1 MLRDL
6 ITEKE
11 YETMDAYRQLY
22 FTSDEGELVAGRSK
36 MCSIRD
42 LLSPWESEKS
52 LALNRIF
59 KDKLIL
65 DKHVHYE
72 KTWADIE
79 NDLDTY
85 IFYSGSTDT
94 RIKHSGYPFY
104 EKFRQFIITHPYD
117 KTYSSSLV
125 DQRGIADG
133 LYALMDTDSLAT
145 NKYHGDPFD
154 LPMPNGKNLHI
165 ATGCKTSKII
175 GKIAAAY
182 DISGYEDFRIAHSL
196 ILNQKMLEGDL
207 HISIHPMDYMTMSD
221 NSLGWESCMSWIQ
234 QGGYRQGTVEMMNSP
249 TVIVAYLDASTPF
262 KIKGCGTWNNKKWRK
277 LFIVDKNIIAGVKD
291 YPYENVALTNI
302 VLDWIKSLVEDSD
315 LGWTYYNDKYTYDSN
330 KGYVEGYPFKGVE
343 ADDDNVYYLSFETS
357 TINMYNDFDAIDTR
371 EMYLGTEINIK
382 DCSIRDYYGR
392 SYGEDY
398 KHIAE
403 LHVTYSGCSECMFC
417 GDIDPDV
424 ENESCLICEQCQDIC
439 RCDECGDTCQNLIE
453 VDGITLC
460 PYCYDNRTLI
470 CDACGEIHYDA
481 NMTGIYIIPKLNQAD
496 FEEYK
501 AAAKDSYGRMYDDS
515 FEYEPGQKHFV
526 YYRNREYDVNLCN
539 RSECIEEWK
548 KKYLNPGAK
557 IYTFTTDW
565 EKRYHV
571 FWDDLN
577 FDGKNKFNPVYGD
590 YVPDKTNDE
599 IKRGLEQYGA
609 LKKFCL
615 EDSSIFDF

>member
-22 FTSDEGELVAGRSK
+22 FTSDEGELIVDRSK

-52 LALNRIF
+52 LTLNRIF

-72 KTWADIE
+72 KTRTDIE

-104 EKFRQFIITHPYD
+104 EKFRLFIITHPYD
-117 KTYSSSLV
+117 KIYSSSLV

-165 ATGCKTSKII
+165 ATGCKASKII

-302 VLDWIKSLVEDSD
+302 VLDWIKSLVEESD
-315 LGWTYYNDKYTYDSN
+315 LGWTYYKDKYVYDSS

-343 ADDDNVYYLSFETS
+343 TDDDNVYYLSFETS
-357 TINMYNDFDAIDTR
+357 TVNMYNDFDAIDTR

-382 DCSIRDYYGR
+382 DCSIRDYYGH
-392 SYGEDY
+392 SYGTDY
-398 KHIAE
+398 KRIAE
-403 LHVTYSGCSECMFC
+403 LQVTYSGYSECMFC

-439 RCDECGDTCQNLIE
+439 RCDECGDTCQSPIE
-453 VDGITLC
+453 VDGLTLC
-460 PYCYDNRTLI
+460 PYCYDNRTLT

-501 AAAKDSYGRMYDDS
+501 VAAKDSYGRMYDDG
-515 FEYEPGQKHFV
+515 FEYEPGQKHFF

-539 RSECIEEWK
+539 TSECIEEWK

-565 EKRYHV
+565 AKSYHV